1 MVAHLLTLD
10 QFFTYFVYT
19 FVSRLYFYPLAKFP
33 GPRLWAISK
42 LPDGYYRA
50 IGRQTYVVA
59 ELHHRYGP
67 IVRIAPDELSFN
79 VEEAW
84 QDIYGKPTPRNT
96 QLRKDPHQ
104 FFTPTSGINGM
115 LQEPGEEEAQRLRLK
130 SFPTMFKRSG

>member
-1 MVAHLLTLD
+1 MFNALLNGSSSANVDQLLT
-10 QFFTYFVYT
+10 YIVYAS
-19 FVSRLYFYPLAKFP
+19 VSRLYFHPLAKYP

-42 LPDGYYRA
+42 LADGYYRA

-59 ELHHRYGP
+59 ELHGRYGP

-115 LQEPGEEEAQRLRLK
+115 LQEPDEEVTPDNIQC
-130 SFPTMFKRSG
+130 SG